1 MAAAAP
7 PVTARTLWT
16 LDRCGRRLWLD
27 AHEPGSARPDT
38 EFERDLRE
46 RGSLH
51 KRRFAENVGGR
62 IGPVWTPARPF
73 AEAASETRR
82 LLAETR
88 APLHRAALI
97 SPDGSRSSVPDFLY
111 WEEQGL
117 VVCDV
122 RLARSVA
129 GRALPAL
136 QMSHHARLLEESA
149 GITPRR
155 LEVVGGDGTVH
166 PVERVEP
173 AVLDRALAEAARL
186 QHPATPEPGGL
197 LAHSDCEECPYYARC
212 WDRAERDGR
221 LEVLPAVRRSHL
233 PALAEAGI
241 TSLAALASGDPA
253 RLATLAGIGRSAH
266 AMVHEAHAFL
276 TGEARWFGEPRASP
290 APRVWLDV
298 ESDTADDA
306 GGTRVYLWGLA
317 VEATPG
323 DLEFHAVSRIPEPDP
338 DPAEEEHTWRDF
350 LGVAAAVLARWP
362 EAPWIHY
369 SPHEKTCLAS
379 GASRFGDP
387 DGTAAAVRERLTDLR
402 ARLMAAVRFPI
413 RSYSMK
419 AVARHLGFAWSE
431 PDADGAWSVM
441 QYRRARAARDPAERQ
456 RRFERIVAYN
466 ADDLRAMR
474 VVHAAIEAAIE
485 AATTAR
491 GLT

>member
-1 MAAAAP
+1 MAAAVS
-7 PVTARTLWT
+7 PVTTGTLWT
-16 LDRCGRRLWLD
+16 LDRCARRLWLD
-27 AHEPGSARPDT
+27 THDPGSARPAT

-46 RGSLH
+46 RAALH
-51 KRRFAENVGGR
+51 KRRFAGTVGGR
-62 IGPVWTPARPF
+62 IGPVWKPAQPF
-73 AEAASETRR
+73 AEAARETLR

-88 APLHRAALI
+88 APLHRAPLI

-111 WEEQGL
+111 WEDGGL

-129 GRALPAL
+129 GRRVLAL
-136 QMSHHARLLEESA
+136 QLSHHARLLEESA

-155 LEVVGGDGTVH
+155 LEVVAGDGTAH
-166 PVERVEP
+166 AVERMDP
-173 AVLDRALAEAARL
+173 AALERTLAAAARL
-186 QHPATPEPGGL
+186 QHPATPEPTGL

-241 TSLAALASGDPA
+241 TSLAALAAGDPA
-253 RLATLAGIGRSAH
+253 RLATLAGVGRSAH
-266 AMVHEAHAFL
+266 AMVHEARAFL
-276 TGEARWFGEPRASP
+276 TGAAQWFGEPVATP
-290 APRVWLDV
+290 VPRIWLDV
-298 ESDTADDA
+298 ESDSDDVA

-323 DLEFHAVSRIPEPDP
+323 DLEFHTVARVPEPDA

-362 EAPWIHY
+362 GAPWIHY

-379 GASRFGDP
+379 GAARFGDP
-387 DGTAAAVRERLTDLR
+387 GGTAAAVRERLTDLR
-402 ARLMAAVRFPI
+402 ARLMAAARFPI

-431 PDADGAWSVM
+431 PEADGAWSVM
-441 QYRRARAARDPAERQ
+441 QYRRARAARDPAER
-456 RRFERIVAYN
+456 RRLFETIVAYN

-474 VVHAAIEAAIE
+474 VVHEAIE
-485 AATTAR
+485 AATRAGTAAR